1 MFSLDFVDEQGRAL
15 SQCLWHSLTETES
28 CRTIRHGHR
37 NGVFHTTCCT
47 NVIKISIWLLSNV
60 TRSITTVHQ
69 CCTVLQRQICSQ
81 CNKSFSQAGNLK
93 RHSLIH
99 TGEKPHQCAQC
110 NYSANQAVNPREHIK
125 NHRGEKLKKC
135 KQCDYTTTR
144 SNSLKHHKRDPLWR
158 KATQVHNL
166 WVFQQLVNW
175 MNDEEAHRRKPIQV

>member
-1 MFSLDFVDEQGRAL
+1 MRIRCASADASAWPIGMAMRLRIHAVHADDPHMRICASRCACKNPDAHQPHIEQKR
-15 SQCLWHSLTETES
+15 
-28 CRTIRHGHR
+28 
-37 NGVFHTTCCT
+37 
-47 NVIKISIWLLSNV
+47 
-60 TRSITTVHQ
+60 
-69 CCTVLQRQICSQ
+69 VLQRQICSQ

-144 SNSLKHHKRDPLWR
+144 SNSLKHHKRTHSGEKPHRCTTCFSAL
-158 KATQVHNL
+158 
-166 WVFQQLVNW
+166 QLVN
-175 MNDEEAHRRKPIQV
+175 

>member
-1 MFSLDFVDEQGRAL
+1 MWKVFILGLAMRLRIHAVHADDPHMRICASRCACKNLDAHQPHIEQKR
-15 SQCLWHSLTETES
+15 
-28 CRTIRHGHR
+28 
-37 NGVFHTTCCT
+37 
-47 NVIKISIWLLSNV
+47 
-60 TRSITTVHQ
+60 
-69 CCTVLQRQICSQ
+69 VLQRQICSQ

-166 WVFQQLVNW
+166 RVFQQLVNW

>member
-1 MFSLDFVDEQGRAL
+1 MTNVPRHLQVEVAFGITSRPTVESGGTIVL
-15 SQCLWHSLTETES
+15 SATNHHLKTHSL
-28 CRTIRHGHR
+28 I
-37 NGVFHTTCCT
+37 HTGEKPQGKRF
-47 NVIKISIWLLSNV
+47 N
-60 TRSITTVHQ
+60 
-69 CCTVLQRQICSQ
+69 CSQ

>member
-1 MFSLDFVDEQGRAL
+1 MEDCSSVPKHLNGGELGLAMRLRIHAVHAVDPHMRICASRCACKNLDAHQPHIEQKR
-15 SQCLWHSLTETES
+15 
-28 CRTIRHGHR
+28 
-37 NGVFHTTCCT
+37 
-47 NVIKISIWLLSNV
+47 
-60 TRSITTVHQ
+60 
-69 CCTVLQRQICSQ
+69 VLQRQICSQ

>member
-1 MFSLDFVDEQGRAL
+1 MKGKVFLRCCFSKFSSYQERVRERRWYIKMADRKSCD
-15 SQCLWHSLTETES
+15 QCPKTFASGSGLWTHKQTHSAVE
-28 CRTIRHGHR
+28 RY
-37 NGVFHTTCCT
+37 N
-47 NVIKISIWLLSNV
+47 
-60 TRSITTVHQ
+60 
-69 CCTVLQRQICSQ
+69 CSQ

>member
-1 MFSLDFVDEQGRAL
+1 MFTVISLVIEKESQREELKTKDGR
-15 SQCLWHSLTETES
+15 SKVLW
-28 CRTIRHGHR
+28 
-37 NGVFHTTCCT
+37 VVT
-47 NVIKISIWLLSNV
+47 NVPRHLQVEVAFGLTSRPTV
-60 TRSITTVHQ
+60 RSSDT
-69 CCTVLQRQICSQ
+69 Q

>member
-1 MFSLDFVDEQGRAL
+1 MRTEAMVSKWEKSPGPSSQAGVDNHHGDACEDHYNYDYFGVGLAMRLRIHAVHADDAHMRICASRCACKNLDAHQPHIEQKR
-15 SQCLWHSLTETES
+15 
-28 CRTIRHGHR
+28 
-37 NGVFHTTCCT
+37 
-47 NVIKISIWLLSNV
+47 
-60 TRSITTVHQ
+60 
-69 CCTVLQRQICSQ
+69 VLQRQICSQ

-144 SNSLKHHKRDPLWR
+144 SNSLKHHKRDPL
-158 KATQVHNL
+158 
-166 WVFQQLVNW
+166 
-175 MNDEEAHRRKPIQV
+175 

>member
-1 MFSLDFVDEQGRAL
+1 MVTTKKKIAGQIFNLKANGNVG
-15 SQCLWHSLTETES
+15 S
-28 CRTIRHGHR
+28 CRGGVNNEEGNSGEGQRKENN
-37 NGVFHTTCCT
+37 NGGGYNNGLGLAMRLRIHA
-47 NVIKISIWLLSNV
+47 
-60 TRSITTVHQ
+60 VHADDPHMRICASRCACKNLDAHQ
-69 CCTVLQRQICSQ
+69 PHIEQKRVLQRQICSQ

-144 SNSLKHHKRDPLWR
+144 SNSLKHHKRDPL
-158 KATQVHNL
+158 
-166 WVFQQLVNW
+166 
-175 MNDEEAHRRKPIQV
+175 